1 MPRQAT
7 GYVERRSWKDG
18 ETISWRLHVSVDG
31 RPHKIT
37 LGTNHGGWTED
48 EEGNCP
54 RAEIELEEILEKI
67 RRGTW
72 TPPEKRSPKE
82 APADPDAGDDAT
94 GETIHVTLSR
104 WWKTKRKEIAP
115 NTRRDYRWRL
125 DLLLRFRPETPTA
138 EIDEQWVD
146 ELRDFLADQP
156 ARNRKNG
163 QKLSPV
169 SVNKPLGVL
178 AQALDV
184 AVDHKKAPYNAAR
197 GKRRKMKVKKK
208 KGTFLEPDMVRDLIE
223 AAGEW
228 EEELRRRKRPDHCYG
243 RRSLVTVLCLCGPR
257 ISEAIA
263 ADGGDFDL
271 GEGLWRIP
279 DSKTPAGVRLVEAT
293 AFAAREIRAHV
304 AQKKADGR
312 PAGAGDPMWVTSKGT
327 RLRAGNVRRML
338 RTLVKRTNEKREA
351 EGKMLIPHV
360 TPHTLRRTFASM
372 CFWAKRELPWVMD
385 QIGHEDSRMTVEVY
399 ASASK
404 RKRID
409 RKLVWRLMRFPDEP
423 NRPPGSG
430 RG

>member
-1 MPRQAT
+1 MPREAK
-7 GYVERRSWKDG
+7 GYIERRPWKDG
-18 ETISWRLHVSVDG
+18 KTTTWRLHVSDDG
-31 RPHKIT
+31 RPHRVA
-37 LGTNHGGWTED
+37 LGTNHEGWSD
-48 EEGNCP
+48 E
-54 RAEIELEEILEKI
+54 RAEVALDKILAQI

-72 TPPEKRSPKE
+72 TAPRRDPPSARRVEPDPTVEKG
-82 APADPDAGDDAT
+82 AA
-94 GETIHVTLSR
+94 ETIHVTLSR
-104 WWKTKRKEIAP
+104 WWQSKRKEIAP
-115 NTRRDYRWRL
+115 NTVEDYRWRL
-125 DLLLRFRPETPTA
+125 DLLLKFRPQTPTA

-146 ELRDFLADQP
+146 QLRDFLADQP

-178 AQALDV
+178 AQALDL

-197 GKRRKMKVKKK
+197 GRRRKMKVKKK
-208 KGTFLEPDMVRDLIE
+208 KGAFLEPDMVRDLIE
-223 AAGEW
+223 TAGDW
-228 EEELRRRKRPDHCYG
+228 EEELRRRKRTGQCFG
-243 RRSLVTVLCLCGPR
+243 RRSLVAALCLCGPR
-257 ISEAIA
+257 ISELIA

-293 AFAAREIRAHV
+293 DFAAAEIRAHV
-304 AQKKADGR
+304 AQKRVDGR
-312 PAGAGDPMWVTSKGT
+312 PAGAGDPMWVTSNGT
-327 RLRAGNVRRML
+327 RLGAENVRRML
-338 RTLVKRTNEKREA
+338 RDLVKRTNERRGA
-351 EGKMLIPHV
+351 EGKMLLPHV

-404 RKRID
+404 RKRVD

-423 NRPPGSG
+423 KRPPGSG

>member
-1 MPRQAT
+1 MPRQASGHMESHT
-7 GYVERRSWKDG
+7 WKDG
-18 ETISWRLHVSVDG
+18 RTVSWRLTIRADG
-31 RPHKIT
+31 ARHKLT
-37 LGTNHGGWTED
+37 LGTNH
-48 EEGNCP
+48 EGFNQE
-54 RAEIELEEILEKI
+54 RAEVERDEVLAQI

-72 TPPEKRSPKE
+72 VPPDPEVGSEPQ
-82 APADPDAGDDAT
+82 APSAPSESEVP
-94 GETIHVTLSR
+94 ETIHVALSR
-104 WWKTKRKEIAP
+104 WWQSKRKEIAP
-115 NTRRDYRWRL
+115 NTINDYRWRL
-125 DLLLRFRPETPTA
+125 DLLLQFRPETPTA

-156 ARNRKNG
+156 ARNRKSG

-178 AQALDV
+178 AQALDL

-197 GKRRKMKVKKK
+197 GRRRKMKVKRR

-228 EEELRRRKRPDHCYG
+228 EDELRRRKRAAQCFG
-243 RRSLVTVLCLCGPR
+243 RRSLVTALCLCGPR
-257 ISEAIA
+257 ISELVA

-279 DSKTPAGVRLVEAT
+279 DSKPAAGVRLVEAT
-293 AFAAREIRAHV
+293 DFAAKEIRAHV
-304 AQKKADGR
+304 GQKKADGR
-312 PAGAGDPMWVTSKGT
+312 LAGAGDPMWVTSNGT
-327 RLRAGNVRRML
+327 RLGAENVRRML
-338 RTLVKRTNEKREA
+338 RGLVKRANKKREA
-351 EGKMLIPHV
+351 EGKMLLPHV
-360 TPHTLRRTFASM
+360 TPHTLRRAFASM

-404 RKRID
+404 RKRVD
-409 RKLVWRLMRFPDEP
+409 RKLVWRFMRFPDEP
-423 NRPPGSG
+423 KRPPGSS